1 MKKNAYF
8 MLLICCFLLS
18 ALTFKDTN
26 YKDAYK
32 IFDQKGKQTDYAQM
46 LKKMQNADIVF
57 FGELHNNPICH
68 WLQIELTQDLFT
80 EKKSNLV
87 LGAEMFEADK
97 QLILNEFLNKII
109 TEKQFKD
116 ESKPWNNYDTD
127 YKPLVDFAQTN
138 KIPFIATNI
147 PRRYASIVSKKG
159 TEGLQEL
166 SVEAKTT
173 FPPLPIT
180 FDLTLPAYANMKE
193 MMGGGGTHGGGV
205 SDNFLKAQAVKDAT
219 MAHFILKNWQKGKL
233 FLHFNGSYHSDN
245 FESIVWYLKKQ
256 NPNLKIVT
264 IASAE
269 QKELKNLDK
278 ENKNKADF
286 ILITPLN
293 MTKTY

>member
-1 MKKNAYF
+1 MKKIYVILVITC
-8 MLLICCFLLS
+8 LL
-18 ALTFKDTN
+18 LTAVTF
-26 YKDAYK
+26 KDAYK
-32 IFDQKGKQTDYAQM
+32 IFDAKGKVTDYAQI
-46 LKKMQNADIVF
+46 LKKIQNADLVF

-68 WLQIELTQDLFT
+68 WLQIELTQDLFV
-80 EKKSNLV
+80 EKKNNLV
-87 LGAEMFEADK
+87 LGAEMFESDK

-127 YKPLVDFAQTN
+127 YKPLVDFAQVN

-159 TEGLQEL
+159 TEGLKDL
-166 SVEAKTT
+166 TTEAKNT
-173 FPPLPIT
+173 FPPLPIE
-180 FDLTLPAYANMKE
+180 FDLTLPAYANMKT
-193 MMGGGGTHGGGV
+193 MMGGGATHGGGV

-219 MAHFILKNWQKGKL
+219 MAYFILKNWQKGKL

-245 FESIVWYLKKQ
+245 FESIIWYIKKQ

-278 ENKNKADF
+278 ENENKADF
-286 ILITPLN
+286 ILITPLT